1 MVRKS
6 VCLLSVVVFTLS
18 FLCVA
23 SCTKQVVE
31 DEGDVEAVGV
41 EQEEMQG
48 LKGEGITEEELEAA
62 RRKVA
67 ELRKKESIKIA
78 NIYFA
83 FDDFSLSEKA
93 KKTLVED
100 AAWLM
105 NNPQETVVIEGHCD
119 ERGTEEYNIA
129 LGERRANSAK
139 KYLINLGVK
148 PRQLSTISYG
158 EEKPA
163 DPGHDEDAWAKNRR
177 DEFVVQ

>member
-6 VCLLSVVVFTLS
+6 VCLLSVISFALS
-18 FLCVA
+18 FLWFA
-23 SCTKQVVE
+23 SCTHRAVE
-31 DEGDVEAVGV
+31 DEGDVVAG
-41 EQEEMQG
+41 QEEMQG

-62 RRKVA
+62 RKKVA
-67 ELRKKESIKIA
+67 ELRKKESIKIS
-78 NIYFA
+78 NIYFD

-105 NNPQETVVIEGHCD
+105 NNPQEVIVIEGNCD

-139 KYLINLGVK
+139 RYLINLGVK
-148 PRQLSTISYG
+148 PSQLSTISYG

-163 DPGHDEDAWAKNRR
+163 VLGHDEETWAKNRR
-177 DEFVVQ
+177 DEFVIQ

>member
-6 VCLLSVVVFTLS
+6 VCMLSVISFALS
-18 FLCVA
+18 FLWFA
-23 SCTKQVVE
+23 SCTHRAVE
-31 DEGDVEAVGV
+31 DEGDVVAG
-41 EQEEMQG
+41 QEEMQG
-48 LKGEGITEEELEAA
+48 LKGEGITEEELDAA
-62 RRKVA
+62 RKKVA
-67 ELRKKESIKIA
+67 ELRKKESIKIS
-78 NIYFA
+78 NIYFD

-105 NNPQETVVIEGHCD
+105 NNPQEVIVIEGNCD

-139 KYLINLGVK
+139 RYLINLGVK
-148 PRQLSTISYG
+148 PSQLSTISYG

-163 DPGHDEDAWAKNRR
+163 VLGHDEETWAKNRR
-177 DEFVVQ
+177 DEFVIQ

>member
-6 VCLLSVVVFTLS
+6 VCLLSVISFALS
-18 FLCVA
+18 LLWFA
-23 SCTKQVVE
+23 SCTHRVVE
-31 DEGDVEAVGV
+31 DEGDVVAG
-41 EQEEMQG
+41 QEEMQG

-62 RRKVA
+62 RKKVA
-67 ELRKKESIKIA
+67 ELRRKKSIKIS
-78 NIYFA
+78 NIYFV

-105 NNPQETVVIEGHCD
+105 NNPPEVIVIEGNCD

-129 LGERRANSAK
+129 LGERRASSAK
-139 KYLINLGVK
+139 RYLINLGVK
-148 PRQLSTISYG
+148 PGQLSTISYG

-163 DPGHDEDAWAKNRR
+163 DPGNDEEAWAKNRR

>member
-6 VCLLSVVVFTLS
+6 VCLLSVICFALS
-18 FLCVA
+18 LLWFA

-31 DEGDVEAVGV
+31 DEGDVVAG
-41 EQEEMQG
+41 QEEMQG

-62 RRKVA
+62 RKKVA
-67 ELRKKESIKIA
+67 ELRRKKSIKIS
-78 NIYFA
+78 NIYFV

-105 NNPQETVVIEGHCD
+105 NNPQKEIVIEGHCD

-129 LGERRANSAK
+129 LGERRASSAK

-148 PRQLSTISYG
+148 SSQLSTISYG

-163 DPGHDEDAWAKNRR
+163 DLGNDEEAWAKNRR

>member
-1 MVRKS
+1 MLMVRKS
-6 VCLLSVVVFTLS
+6 VCLLSVISFALS
-18 FLCVA
+18 LLWFA

-31 DEGDVEAVGV
+31 DEGDVVAG
-41 EQEEMQG
+41 QEEMQG

-62 RRKVA
+62 RKKVA
-67 ELRKKESIKIA
+67 ELRRKKSIKIS
-78 NIYFA
+78 NIYFV

-105 NNPQETVVIEGHCD
+105 NNPQKEIVIEGHCD

-129 LGERRANSAK
+129 LGERRASSAK

-148 PRQLSTISYG
+148 PGQLSTISYG

-163 DPGHDEDAWAKNRR
+163 DLGNDEEAWAKNRR

>member
-6 VCLLSVVVFTLS
+6 VCLLSVIAFALS
-18 FLCVA
+18 LLWFA
-23 SCTKQVVE
+23 SCTHQVVE
-31 DEGDVEAVGV
+31 DEGDVVAG
-41 EQEEMQG
+41 QEEMQG

-62 RRKVA
+62 RKKVA
-67 ELRKKESIKIA
+67 ELRRKKSIKIS
-78 NIYFA
+78 NIYYV

-100 AAWLM
+100 AVWLM
-105 NNPQETVVIEGHCD
+105 NNPQKEVVIEGHCD

-129 LGERRANSAK
+129 LGERRASSAK
-139 KYLINLGVK
+139 RYLINLGVK
-148 PRQLSTISYG
+148 SSQLSTISYG

-163 DPGHDEDAWAKNRR
+163 DSGNDEEAWAKNRR

>member
-1 MVRKS
+1 MSMVRKS
-6 VCLLSVVVFTLS
+6 VCLLSVISFALS
-18 FLCVA
+18 FLWFA
-23 SCTKQVVE
+23 SCTHRAVE
-31 DEGDVEAVGV
+31 DEGDVVAG
-41 EQEEMQG
+41 QEEMQG

-62 RRKVA
+62 RKKVA
-67 ELRKKESIKIA
+67 ELRKKESIKIS
-78 NIYFA
+78 NIYFD

-105 NNPQETVVIEGHCD
+105 NNPQEVIVIEGNCD

-129 LGERRANSAK
+129 LGERRASSAK
-139 KYLINLGVK
+139 RYLINLGVK
-148 PRQLSTISYG
+148 SSQLSTISYG

-163 DPGHDEDAWAKNRR
+163 DQGNDEEAWAKNRR

>member
-6 VCLLSVVVFTLS
+6 VCMLSVISFALS
-18 FLCVA
+18 LLWFA
-23 SCTKQVVE
+23 SCTHRVVE
-31 DEGDVEAVGV
+31 DEGDVVAG
-41 EQEEMQG
+41 QEEMQG
-48 LKGEGITEEELEAA
+48 LKGEGITEEELDAA
-62 RRKVA
+62 RKKVA
-67 ELRKKESIKIA
+67 ELRKKESIKIS
-78 NIYFA
+78 NIYFD

-105 NNPQETVVIEGHCD
+105 NNPQEVIVIEGNCD

-139 KYLINLGVK
+139 RYLINLGVK
-148 PRQLSTISYG
+148 PSQLSTISYG

-163 DPGHDEDAWAKNRR
+163 VLGHDEETWAKNRR
-177 DEFVVQ
+177 DEFVIQ

>member
-1 MVRKS
+1 
-6 VCLLSVVVFTLS
+6 
-18 FLCVA
+18 
-23 SCTKQVVE
+23 
-31 DEGDVEAVGV
+31 
-41 EQEEMQG
+41 QEEMQG

-62 RRKVA
+62 RKKVA
-67 ELRKKESIKIA
+67 ELRRKKSIKIS
-78 NIYFA
+78 NIYFV

-105 NNPQETVVIEGHCD
+105 NNPQKEIVIEGHCD

-129 LGERRANSAK
+129 LGERRASSAK

-148 PRQLSTISYG
+148 SSQLSTISYG

-163 DPGHDEDAWAKNRR
+163 DLGNDEEAWAKNRR